1 MIRIDRQDEDSRTRV
16 VDPICGMEIAPQDAA
31 DSVVYAGRTYYFCSP
46 MCAEKFKAD
55 PESHAAPEQAEP
67 GPPSEQAM
75 EVLPSATTGVPE
87 GARKVRVDLPI
98 EGLDCPACVENVR
111 RALLEVPGVEGA
123 LVNPTTHVATVA
135 YDRSRAD
142 LAEISR
148 AVRSAGYQVGLATV
162 RLGIEG
168 LF

>member
-1 MIRIDRQDEDSRTRV
+1 MARIDRRGEDVGIRV
-16 VDPICGMEIAPQDAA
+16 RDPICGMEIAPEDAA
-31 DSVVYAGRTYYFCSP
+31 DSAVYAGRTYYFCSP
-46 MCAEKFKAD
+46 MCAERFKAD
-55 PESHAAPEQAEP
+55 PESYAAPEQAEP
-67 GPPSEQAM
+67 SPTSEQVV

-87 GARKVRVDLPI
+87 GAQRVRVDLPI

-111 RALLEVPGVEGA
+111 RALLEVPGVERA

-135 YDRSRAD
+135 YDQSRVD
-142 LAEISR
+142 LEEISR
-148 AVRSAGYQVGLATV
+148 AVRSAGYQVGLATA